1 MKKSHTC
8 FIYSRT
14 DFENEFTPPS
24 DAKPREIYRLR
35 KLFSRK
41 VKFRGKFLKKAK
53 KFMNQFET
61 FEDVIKQVI
70 CNNDVQEIVLSFG
83 ISCGCPKEVYL
94 IRIPQH
100 YCDEDLLAKG
110 GKQRG
115 VLQLFRAVVSTVFE
129 L

>member
-1 MKKSHTC
+1 
-8 FIYSRT
+8 
-14 DFENEFTPPS
+14 
-24 DAKPREIYRLR
+24 
-35 KLFSRK
+35 
-41 VKFRGKFLKKAK
+41 
-53 KFMNQFET
+53 MNQFET

-115 VLQLFRAVVSTVFE
+115 VLQLFRAVVSKWCFNR
-129 L
+129 LIFP